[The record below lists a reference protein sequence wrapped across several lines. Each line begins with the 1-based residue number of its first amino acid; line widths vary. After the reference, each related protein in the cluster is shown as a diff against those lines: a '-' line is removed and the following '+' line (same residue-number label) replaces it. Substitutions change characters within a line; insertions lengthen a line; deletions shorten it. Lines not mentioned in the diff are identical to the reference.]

1 MNPGV
6 FVISAGDGK
15 FFSLMWKSW
24 DWFIWFAHVLQ
35 YDEHWNRNWS
45 FQRKKNK
52 NSPNIFKSIALLF
65 DHLKCTIIFLLSFVF
80 FAPTARWPGVFD
92 LKPYWKAAAW
102 KMCLSRARQQA
113 VWLPSS
119 PPSPERLSL
128 MITLNGAVAI
138 TYDLMT
144 PAAIGR
150 HSGGSRDC
158 SCCPF
163 SAWPP
168 AGLNTASCSRLV
180 CVPAK
185 CQRVGTG
192 LSSVSLLSALSGWPP
207 PTRLCDL
214 LITPCYVS
222 QRQHGV

>member
-1 MNPGV
+1 M
-6 FVISAGDGK
+6 
-15 FFSLMWKSW
+15 
-24 DWFIWFAHVLQ
+24 
-35 YDEHWNRNWS
+35 
-45 FQRKKNK
+45 
-52 NSPNIFKSIALLF
+52 
-65 DHLKCTIIFLLSFVF
+65 
-80 FAPTARWPGVFD
+80 
-92 LKPYWKAAAW
+92 
-102 KMCLSRARQQA
+102 SRARRQA
-113 VWLPSS
+113 VRLPSS

-128 MITLNGAVAI
+128 MITPSGAAAI

-163 SAWPP
+163 STRPP
-168 AGLNTASCSRLV
+168 AGVNTASCSRLV

-185 CQRVGTG
+185 CQRAGTG

-214 LITPCYVS
+214 LITPRYS
-222 QRQHGV
+222 PRDNMEFNENIKRIIFFATDIPQPDGIDRSFALDDHINTTLF

>member
-1 MNPGV
+1 MPHYLSSFFCV
-6 FVISAGDGK
+6 F
-15 FFSLMWKSW
+15 
-24 DWFIWFAHVLQ
+24 
-35 YDEHWNRNWS
+35 WS
-45 FQRKKNK
+45 DCSVAWCLCFE
-52 NSPNIFKSIALLF
+52 ALLKGSRS
-65 DHLKCTIIFLLSFVF
+65 DGRCVCRGRDGRLCDYQVRPRAQNVWASWSLRV
-80 FAPTARWPGVFD
+80 V
-92 LKPYWKAAAW
+92 AA
-102 KMCLSRARQQA
+102 
-113 VWLPSS
+113 
-119 PPSPERLSL
+119 
-128 MITLNGAVAI
+128 AI

-163 SAWPP
+163 SARPP
-168 AGLNTASCSRLV
+168 AGVNTASCSRLV

-185 CQRVGTG
+185 CQRAGTG

-214 LITPCYVS
+214 LITPRYVS